1 MEKTNEF
8 PKLASI
14 TQCSIISGLAY
25 STIRRMILEG
35 KIKYIKTGKKY
46 LVNIDSLSE
55 YLNGNGGN

>member
-8 PKLASI
+8 PKMASI

-25 STIRRMILEG
+25 TTIRRMVLEG

-46 LVNIDSLSE
+46 LVNLDSLSD
-55 YLNGNGGN
+55 YLNGNE